1 MGPNIVVLIQSITPT
16 SDAVRQNYRRKN
28 PQIPFQNATKH
39 LIGSWVRSLVP
50 KSITQNGQGETT
62 YFQTLSAP
70 MGSFRYRSAYLLQ
83 KIKKIVGLN
92 GFANKSRNVPCHDT
106 VLDI

>member
-1 MGPNIVVLIQSITPT
+1 MVLIRSITLT

-28 PQIPFQNATKH
+28 PQIPSQIAAKR

-62 YFQTLSAP
+62 YFQTLSVP
-70 MGSFRYRSAYLLQ
+70 MGSFRYHSAYLLQ
-83 KIKKIVGLN
+83 KIKKIRRLKR
-92 GFANKSRNVPCHDT
+92 FCK
-106 VLDI
+106 